1 MMFRNALTFG
11 ALMIGLALAGP
22 VHAGDTVELA
32 SESCFA
38 IGQNLA
44 ARQGA
49 TLVGAEAAQQNG
61 RNGCRVVLL
70 YQGQGGERPRR
81 EEIFVAQ

>member
-1 MMFRNALTFG
+1 MFRNALTIG
-11 ALMIGLALAGP
+11 MLMTGLALAGP
-22 VHAGDTVELA
+22 AHAGDAFEVA

-61 RNGCRVVLL
+61 QSGCRVVLL

-81 EEIFVAQ
+81 EETFVAQ

>member
-1 MMFRNALTFG
+1 MFGNARIFG
-11 ALMIGLALAGP
+11 ALMMGLALAGP
-22 VHAGDTVELA
+22 VHAGDAIELA

-38 IGQNLA
+38 VGQNLA

-61 RNGCRVVLL
+61 QTGCRVVLL

>member
-1 MMFRNALTFG
+1 MIKHANMVGVLAL
-11 ALMIGLALAGP
+11 GLAYSAPAPAAETMQLAT
-22 VHAGDTVELA
+22 DN
-32 SESCFA
+32 CFQV
-38 IGQNLA
+38 GQNLA

-61 RNGCRVVLL
+61 TSGCRVVLL
-70 YQGQGGERPRR
+70 YEAQGGERPRR